1 MQIVLNCEDVSQQVK
16 LRPHFDSIK
25 SRDQIKLRTYTTS
38 LLNKQIGP
46 VLAFIYNINDS
57 EIYAKEISIDFN
69 INKI

>member
-1 MQIVLNCEDVSQQVK
+1 M
-16 LRPHFDSIK
+16 FDAS
-25 SRDQIKLRTYTTS
+25 S